1 MFRTAR
7 PGRRQSPR
15 VAVIA
20 AAVTAVAVAD
30 ICSLT
35 YCQLQDVH
43 PKTLGHNVVAGLV
56 VATLPR
62 VHREPPL
69 HRRNPDGAGRVLPK
83 GDGPVGG
90 SPSREMKDPLRPC
103 TM

>member
-20 AAVTAVAVAD
+20 AAANAVAVAD

-56 VATLPR
+56 VATLPPGPP
-62 VHREPPL
+62 EPAASEKP
-69 HRRNPDGAGRVLPK
+69 RRCGACTPQ